1 MSLVTGLARLPVARA
16 VGVPSVNVIQHP
28 KLIPV
33 VIAAVV
39 AVIAVWA
46 GISLSRWRRI
56 TWREHMDAPVSL
68 VPKGA
73 RRGGTGTAWKVFAR
87 HQEVADPSL
96 VLLRVKN
103 SGFASIGEADI
114 RRPITFTFPGR
125 EVREF
130 TVTDCR
136 GVAGEDI
143 QSPSAVV
150 TENRILLPRFAM
162 KRRASFK
169 LLVLLSGTGGGVH
182 GKGYIRRGRI
192 VRETRG
198 RGRLARNVAFG
209 GAVALLLGL
218 QAGVTFSQA
227 AELPAFCQAG
237 RLTLEGSTAFAPVAE
252 QIGRAYSG
260 ACPGAVISVTAISTF
275 NGLNALNSAGSSRA
289 GSKRAATTQL
299 AMSDGPAPGGYPA
312 LVGHPVAVIIFAIV
326 VNKQAG
332 VFNLTTA
339 QLRGMFAGTIT
350 NWKQVGGADLP
361 VRLVG
366 RTSESGTRRAFD
378 TKVLGGRDEPQF
390 SSYDCIS
397 KNAVRN
403 SPVVRCEVPDTGT
416 LLHRINTIPGTL
428 GYAQI
433 SDAATYPNVERVKLD
448 GADPDIGAVESGGY
462 PFWTVEYLY
471 TYGPA
476 APRSLTAAFLSYVNT
491 DTSRDILRSA
501 AYTPCFDRQQTLPA
515 TLCRP

>member
-1 MSLVTGLARLPVARA
+1 MSLVTGLARLSAARA
-16 VGVPSVNVIQHP
+16 VGDPSVNVIQHP

-103 SGFASIGEADI
+103 SGFASISEADI

-136 GVAGEDI
+136 GVASEDI

-162 KRRASFK
+162 NRRASFK

-275 NGLNALNSAGSSRA
+275 NGLNALNNA

-312 LVGHPVAVIIFAIV
+312 LAGHPVAVIIFAIV

-390 SSYDCIS
+390 SSYDCVS

-416 LLHRINTIPGTL
+416 LLHRIDTIPGTL

-448 GADPDIGAVESGGY
+448 
-462 PFWTVEYLY
+462 
-471 TYGPA
+471 
-476 APRSLTAAFLSYVNT
+476 
-491 DTSRDILRSA
+491 TSRDILRSA
-501 AYTPCFDRQQTLPA
+501 AYTPCFDRQQALPA
-515 TLCRP
+515 TLCRRP

>member
-1 MSLVTGLARLPVARA
+1 VAADRLARAHGRPGQPGAE
-16 VGVPSVNVIQHP
+16 
-28 KLIPV
+28 
-33 VIAAVV
+33 
-39 AVIAVWA
+39 
-46 GISLSRWRRI
+46 RR
-56 TWREHMDAPVSL
+56 EQN
-68 VPKGA
+68 
-73 RRGGTGTAWKVFAR
+73 GTGTAWKVFAR

-162 KRRASFK
+162 NRRASFK

-192 VRETRG
+192 ARETRG

-218 QAGVTFSQA
+218 
-227 AELPAFCQAG
+227 
-237 RLTLEGSTAFAPVAE
+237 
-252 QIGRAYSG
+252 
-260 ACPGAVISVTAISTF
+260 
-275 NGLNALNSAGSSRA
+275 
-289 GSKRAATTQL
+289 
-299 AMSDGPAPGGYPA
+299 
-312 LVGHPVAVIIFAIV
+312 
-326 VNKQAG
+326 QAG

-397 KNAVRN
+397 KNAVRS
-403 SPVVRCEVPDTGT
+403 SPVIRCEVPDTGT
-416 LLHRINTIPGTL
+416 LLHRINTIPGTV

-476 APRSLTAAFLSYVNT
+476 APRSLTAAFLGYVNT

>member
-1 MSLVTGLARLPVARA
+1 MSLVTGLARLSVARA
-16 VGVPSVNVIQHP
+16 VGDPSVNVIQHP

-96 VLLRVKN
+96 VLLRVKK
-103 SGFASIGEADI
+103 SGFASISEADI

-136 GVAGEDI
+136 GVASEDI

-162 KRRASFK
+162 NRRASFK

-275 NGLNALNSAGSSRA
+275 NGLNALNNA

-312 LVGHPVAVIIFAIV
+312 LAGHPVAVIIFAIV

-390 SSYDCIS
+390 SSYDCVS

-416 LLHRINTIPGTL
+416 LLHRIDTIPGTL

-448 GADPDIGAVESGGY
+448 GADPDIGAVESGEY

-471 TYGPA
+471 TYGAA
-476 APRSLTAAFLSYVNT
+476 APRSLTAAFLTYVNT

-515 TLCRP
+515 ALCRP

>member
-1 MSLVTGLARLPVARA
+1 MSLLPGLGHLPAARA
-16 VGVPSVNVIQHP
+16 VGGPSVNVIHHP

-39 AVIAVWA
+39 AVLAVWI

-103 SGFASIGEADI
+103 SGFTSVSEADI

-136 GVAGEDI
+136 GVASENI
-143 QSPSAVV
+143 KAPSAVV

-162 KRRASFK
+162 RRRASFK

-198 RGRLARNVAFG
+198 RGRLARNAAFG
-209 GAVALLLGL
+209 GALALLLGL

-227 AELPAFCQAG
+227 AELPPFCHAG
-237 RLTLEGSTAFAPVAE
+237 QLTLEGSTAFAPVAE

-275 NGLNALNSAGSSRA
+275 NGLNALNNA

-312 LVGHPVAVIIFAIV
+312 LAGHPVAVIIFAIV

-332 VFNLTTA
+332 VFNLTGG
-339 QLRGMFAGTIT
+339 QLRGMFSGTIT

-397 KNAVRN
+397 KNAVRS

-416 LLHRINTIPGTL
+416 LLHRINTIPGTI

-476 APRSLTAAFLSYVNT
+476 APRSLAAAFLGYVNT